1 MREGE
6 KQMPIVREIAPEE
19 TGLAYTTFLEL
30 RPHLASRE
38 VMVEQINQL
47 QRPEGYR
54 LLGSFEDGVEEPV
67 ALAGFRF
74 LHTLACGHMLYVD
87 DLVTRANFRSK
98 GHAGWLME
106 WLFAEAK
113 RQGCD
118 QFHLDSA
125 PQRLVAH
132 RFYFNQGL
140 HIDAYHFARDLS
152 QPFLTS

>member
-6 KQMPIVREIAPEE
+6 KQMPIVREIPSEE
-19 TGLAYTTFLEL
+19 TGLASTTILEL

-38 VMVEQINQL
+38 ALVEQINQL

-74 LHTLACGHMLYVD
+74 LHNLACGHMLYVD
-87 DLVTRANFRSK
+87 DLITRANFRGK
-98 GHAGWLME
+98 GHAGRLME

-152 QPFLTS
+152 QPFIPR